1 MEIYAS
7 ESKKKRVFTYA
18 CQYLILYLP
27 DEERSSFVEEICRG
41 HKVEDTE
48 SGNTSYQED
57 EKEVTEIL
65 GARINYSRGQNLYHL
80 C

>member
-48 SGNTSYQED
+48 SGNASYQED

-65 GARINYSRGQNLYHL
+65 GARINYS
-80 C
+80 